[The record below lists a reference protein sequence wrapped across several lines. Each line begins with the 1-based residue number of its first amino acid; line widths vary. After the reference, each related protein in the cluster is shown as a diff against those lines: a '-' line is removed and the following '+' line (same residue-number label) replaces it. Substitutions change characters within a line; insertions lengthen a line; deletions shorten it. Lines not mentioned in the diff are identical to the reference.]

1 MRYFL
6 TGLTLFCSILSAQQ
20 IDSPGNFPDNTVALT
35 ATDVFNAINTAAHA
49 VNSTSMVI
57 AVVDRQ
63 GNYLGVFHET
73 NAPATGIGNYSQV
86 VNSDDLALAL
96 ARTAAFFSNSDAPLS
111 SRTVRFITGI
121 HFPPTIMFTDADGQY
136 GIENTNR
143 GCNFNTTFAPNMA
156 YPLSLTLD
164 GKFGLGILTGKKDIY
179 DSDQTLVNP
188 GGIPL
193 YKGGR
198 MVGGIGI
205 TGVPGVVAEFA
216 ALVGSTQAPMPLQ
229 FISIPPPGKVIAGG
243 ISLPFVDPNTL
254 MGKQP
259 QGTSPL
265 PASVD
270 LSTLGNWVP
279 LPVLAPIGPHDRWS
293 GKAPRTSVATIQGP
307 QDSPQP
313 APEGFLVTPKAG
325 PLGGLSAADVMSIV
339 QNAVATADQ
348 VRAVIR
354 LPPGTK
360 ARFVISVSDLDGQ
373 LLTVYR
379 MRDSTIFSIDVSI
392 TKSRNV
398 IYFSGASSYG
408 PPSDSD
414 MPGVPIGTAVTNRTI
429 NWGSQPLYAPGI
441 DFTAPGPFFQSLF
454 VFDVNNPCTQGA
466 QVKNPYQSGIVFFSG
481 SVPLYR
487 NGRIVGGLG
496 VSGDGVDQD
505 DFVSAAGA
513 AGFEVPAN
521 MRADQVIIRNNRLP
535 YQKFP
540 RNPTQ

>member
-6 TGLTLFCSILSAQQ
+6 AGLTLFSSLLCAQQ
-20 IDSPGNFPDNTVALT
+20 IDSPGNFPDNTIALT
-35 ATDVFNAINTAAHA
+35 AADVLNAINTAAHA

-63 GNYLGVFHET
+63 GNPLGVFHET
-73 NAPATGIGNYSQV
+73 NAPATGIANYSRV
-86 VNSDDLALAL
+86 ANSDDVALSV
-96 ARTAAFFSNSDAPLS
+96 ARTAAFFSNSEAPLS

-121 HFPPTIMFTDADGQY
+121 HFPPGIMFTDGDNQY

-143 GCNFNTTFAPNMA
+143 GCSFNTTFAPNKA
-156 YPLSLTLD
+156 YPLARTLD
-164 GKFGLGILTGKKDIY
+164 GKIGLGLLTGKVDVY
-179 DSDQTLVNP
+179 DSDQTAVNP
-188 GGIPL
+188 GGVPL

-205 TGVPGVVAEFA
+205 TGVPGLIAEYAGFI
-216 ALVGSTQAPMPLQ
+216 GSVKSGLFKAPA
-229 FISIPPPGKVIAGG
+229 FPGKVIAGG
-243 ISLPFVDPNTL
+243 ISLPFVDLNTL
-254 MGKQP
+254 AGIQP
-259 QGTSPL
+259 AGTSPL

-270 LSTLGNWVP
+270 LATLGNWVSI
-279 LPVLAPIGPHDRWS
+279 PVVAGPTQAGIPPHKRPFRD
-293 GKAPRTSVATIQGP
+293 TVATIQGP

-313 APEGFLVTPKAG
+313 APEGFLVVPKAG

-339 QNAVATADQ
+339 QNAVAEADQ
-348 VRAVIR
+348 TRAVIR
-354 LPPGTK
+354 IPIGTK

-408 PPSDSD
+408 NRTDGD
-414 MPGVPIGTAVTNRTI
+414 MPGVPMGTAVTNRTI
-429 NWGSQPLYAPGI
+429 NFGSQPLYAPGI
-441 DFTAPGPFFQSLF
+441 DHTAPGPFFQSLF
-454 VFDVNNPCTQGA
+454 VFDTNNPCTQGA
-466 QVKNPYQSGIVFFSG
+466 QVANPYQSGIVFFSG

-513 AGFEVPAN
+513 AGFEVPAS
-521 MRADQVIIRNNRLP
+521 MRADQVLIRGNRLP

>member
-1 MRYFL
+1 MIMRYFL
-6 TGLTLFCSILSAQQ
+6 TGLPLFCSLLCAQQ
-20 IDSPGNFPDNTVALT
+20 IDAPGNFPDNTFALT
-35 ATDVFNAINTAAHA
+35 AADVLNAINTAAHA
-49 VNSTSMVI
+49 VNSTSLVI
-57 AVVDRQ
+57 AVTDRQ
-63 GNYLGVFHET
+63 GNPLGVFHET

-96 ARTAAFFSNSDAPLS
+96 ARTAGFFSNSEAPLS
-111 SRTVRFITGI
+111 SRTVRYITGI
-121 HFPPTIMFTDADGQY
+121 HFPPGIMFTDADGQY

-143 GCNFNTTFAPNMA
+143 GCSFNTTFAPNMA
-156 YPLSLTLD
+156 FPLSRTLD
-164 GKFGLGILTGKKDIY
+164 GKFGLGILTGKKDVY
-179 DSDQTLVNP
+179 DSDQALVNP
-188 GGIPL
+188 GGLPL

-198 MVGGIGI
+198 MVGGIGV
-205 TGVPGVVAEFA
+205 TGVPGLVAEFA
-216 ALVGSTQAPMPLQ
+216 GFIGSVKSGLFKAPA
-229 FISIPPPGKVIAGG
+229 FPGKVIAGG
-243 ISLPFVDPNTL
+243 ISLPFVDLNTL
-254 MGKQP
+254 AGIQP
-259 QGTSPL
+259 AGTSPL
-265 PASVD
+265 AASVD
-270 LSTLGNWVP
+270 LLSLGNWVP
-279 LPVLAPIGPHDRWS
+279 IPVVSPIGARSRPYR
-293 GKAPRTSVATIQGP
+293 GKLESKATVQGP

-339 QNAVATADQ
+339 QNAVAEADQ
-348 VRAVIR
+348 TRAVIR
-354 LPPGTK
+354 LPIGTR

-408 PPSDSD
+408 PRTDGD
-414 MPGVPIGTAVTNRTI
+414 MPGVPMGTAVTNRTI

-466 QVKNPYQSGIVFFSG
+466 QVANPYQSGIVFFSG

-521 MRADQVIIRNNRLP
+521 MRADQVIIRGNRLP

-540 RNPTQ
+540 RNPTL

>member
-1 MRYFL
+1 MIMRYFL
-6 TGLTLFCSILSAQQ
+6 SGLTLFSSLLCAQQ
-20 IDSPGNFPDNTVALT
+20 IDVPGNFPDNIFALNAADVLSAIT
-35 ATDVFNAINTAAHA
+35 AAAHA
-49 VNSTSMVI
+49 VNSTSLVI
-57 AVVDRQ
+57 AVTDRQ
-63 GNYLGVFHET
+63 GNPLGVFHET
-73 NAPATGIGNYSQV
+73 NAPATGIGNYSEV
-86 VNSDDLALAL
+86 VNSDDLAIAL
-96 ARTAAFFSNSDAPLS
+96 ARTASFFSNSEAPLS
-111 SRTVRFITGI
+111 SRTVRYITGI
-121 HFPPTIMFTDADGQY
+121 HFPPGIMFTDADGQY

-143 GCNFNTTFAPNMA
+143 GCSFNTTFAPNMA
-156 YPLSLTLD
+156 YPLSRTLE
-164 GKFGLGILTGKKDIY
+164 GKFGLGILTGKKDVY

-216 ALVGSTQAPMPLQ
+216 GLFGAINSKLFKAPG
-229 FISIPPPGKVIAGG
+229 FPGKVIAGG

-254 MGKQP
+254 MGIQP

-270 LSTLGNWVP
+270 LMTLGNFVP
-279 LPVLAPIGPHDRWS
+279 IPVLTPIT
-293 GKAPRTSVATIQGP
+293 ARTRPYRGETTPATIQGP

-313 APEGFLVTPKAG
+313 APEGFLVAPKAG
-325 PLGGLSAADVMSIV
+325 PLGGLSVADLMSIV

-348 VRAVIR
+348 TRAVIR
-354 LPPGTK
+354 IPIGTR

-373 LLTVYR
+373 LLMVYR

-408 PPSDSD
+408 PRTDGD
-414 MPGVPIGTAVTNRTI
+414 MPGVPMGTAVTARTI

-466 QVKNPYQSGIVFFSG
+466 QVANPYQSGIVFFSG
-481 SVPLYR
+481 SVPLFR

-513 AGFEVPAN
+513 AGFEVPAS
-521 MRADQVIIRNNRLP
+521 MRADQVIIRGNRLP

-540 RNPTQ
+540 RNPTL